1 MTEPSEAGSEPV
13 EADLDTGP
21 VQLPGYGLADSG
33 AFEEAPTPP
42 SGNPAA
48 WPHAVSPLL
57 PPFPLPPAPPPPP
70 PPTPAPLPPPI
81 AGPPPVAG
89 PPPNPGSPAPL
100 PPLGSPRT
108 ERESIVALF
117 LVHMFP
123 IGHLPI
129 AMDKP
134 ARQLPLPEDP
144 DGFAPND
151 HPDARLIFDDQALT
165 NVTAGFRRSPTA
177 PSRPVPRHLTAGYVP
192 YARATQAVWIRRF
205 VVGHSELGPEYAWP
219 PGELFPESSVD
230 HPEPVMVPA
239 DTVLDRFGPAYGRV
253 LFEDGTPFAER
264 SLPPATLD
272 AEYRRYVV
280 VRAVPMWRSETAG
293 WFGQVG
299 GGTRYRA
306 LLAADELV
314 TLGYLAEA
322 KWEED

>member
-1 MTEPSEAGSEPV
+1 MWVTEPSEAGED
-13 EADLDTGP
+13 DLDTGP
-21 VQLPGYGLADSG
+21 VRLPGGYED
-33 AFEEAPTPP
+33 APTPP
-42 SGNPAA
+42 SGSPAA

-57 PPFPLPPAPPPPP
+57 PPFPLPPAPPMPAAPPP
-70 PPTPAPLPPPI
+70 RVSPAPI
-81 AGPPPVAG
+81 A
-89 PPPNPGSPAPL
+89 PAPL

-108 ERESIVALF
+108 ERESVVALF

-134 ARQLPLPEDP
+134 ARQLPLPDDP
-144 DGFAPND
+144 DGFGPND

-177 PSRPVPRHLTAGYVP
+177 PSRPVPRHLTEGYVP
-192 YARATQAVWIRRF
+192 YAHATQAVWIRRF

-219 PGELFPESSVD
+219 PGDYFPEGGVD
-230 HPEPVMVPA
+230 HGEPVMVPMN
-239 DTVLDRFGPAYGRV
+239 TVLDRFGPAYGRV
-253 LFEDGTPFAER
+253 FFADGTPFAER
-264 SLPPATLD
+264 SLPPGMLD

-280 VRAVPMWRSETAG
+280 VRAVPMWRAETAN

-322 KWEED
+322 KGEDD

>member
-1 MTEPSEAGSEPV
+1 MTEPSEAGGD
-13 EADLDTGP
+13 DLDTGP
-21 VQLPGYGLADSG
+21 VRLPGLPED
-33 AFEEAPTPP
+33 APTPP
-42 SGNPAA
+42 SGSPAA

-57 PPFPLPPAPPPPP
+57 PPFPLPPAPPMPAAPPP
-70 PPTPAPLPPPI
+70 P
-81 AGPPPVAG
+81 V
-89 PPPNPGSPAPL
+89 SPAPL
-100 PPLGSPRT
+100 APAPVSPAPVPPLGSPRT
-108 ERESIVALF
+108 ERESVVALF

-134 ARQLPLPEDP
+134 ARQLPLPDDDP
-144 DGFAPND
+144 EGFGPND

-177 PSRPVPRHLTAGYVP
+177 RSRPVPRHLTEGYVP
-192 YARATQAVWIRRF
+192 YAHATQAVWIRRF
-205 VVGHSELGPEYAWP
+205 VVGHSDLGPEYAWP
-219 PGELFPESSVD
+219 PGDHYPEGSVD
-230 HPEPVMVPA
+230 HGEPVMVPMN
-239 DTVLDRFGPAYGRV
+239 TVLDRFGPAYGRV
-253 LFEDGTPFAER
+253 FFADGTPFAER
-264 SLPPATLD
+264 SLPPGMLD

-280 VRAVPMWRSETAG
+280 VRAVPMWRSETAN

-322 KWEED
+322 KGEED

>member
-21 VQLPGYGLADSG
+21 VRLPGYED
-33 AFEEAPTPP
+33 APTPP
-42 SGNPAA
+42 SGGPAA

-57 PPFPLPPAPPPPP
+57 PPFPLPPAPPVP
-70 PPTPAPLPPPI
+70 
-81 AGPPPVAG
+81 AGPPP
-89 PPPNPGSPAPL
+89 PISPAPL
-100 PPLGSPRT
+100 PPLGAPRT
-108 ERESIVALF
+108 ERESVVALF

-123 IGHLPI
+123 IGHLPV
-129 AMDKP
+129 AMDRP
-134 ARQLPLPEDP
+134 ARQLPLPDDP
-144 DGFAPND
+144 DGFGPQD

-177 PSRPVPRHLTAGYVP
+177 PPRPVPAHLTENYVP
-192 YARATQAVWIRRF
+192 YAHATQAVWIRRF

-219 PGELFPESSVD
+219 PGEQFPEGGLD
-230 HPEPVMVPA
+230 PAEPVMVPA

-253 LFEDGTPFAER
+253 FFADGTPFAER
-264 SLPPATLD
+264 SLPPGMLD

-280 VRAVPMWRSETAG
+280 VRAVPMWRSETAN

-322 KWEED
+322 KGEED

>member
-1 MTEPSEAGSEPV
+1 MGVTEPSEAGSEPV

-21 VQLPGYGLADSG
+21 IRLPEYGLTDSG

-42 SGNPAA
+42 SGTPAA

-57 PPFPLPPAPPPPP
+57 PPFPLAPAPPAPVP
-70 PPTPAPLPPPI
+70 PAP
-81 AGPPPVAG
+81 AGPPPPVAG
-89 PPPNPGSPAPL
+89 PPPNPGSPVPL
-100 PPLGSPRT
+100 PALGSPRT
-108 ERESIVALF
+108 ERGSVVALF

-123 IGHLPI
+123 IGHLPV
-129 AMDKP
+129 AMDRP
-134 ARQLPLPEDP
+134 ALQLPLPEDP
-144 DGFAPND
+144 DGFGPND

-177 PSRPVPRHLTAGYVP
+177 PPRPVPRHLTDGYVP

-219 PGELFPESSVD
+219 PGDHYPEGCVD
-230 HPEPVMVPA
+230 HGEPVMVPMN
-239 DTVLDRFGPAYGRV
+239 TVLDRFGPAYGRV
-253 LFEDGTPFAER
+253 FFADGTPFAER
-264 SLPPATLD
+264 SLPPGMLD

-280 VRAVPMWRSETAG
+280 VRAVPMWRSETAN

-322 KWEED
+322 KGEED

>member
-21 VQLPGYGLADSG
+21 IRLPGYGLTDSG

-57 PPFPLPPAPPPPP
+57 PPFQLPPAPPAPVPSAP
-70 PPTPAPLPPPI
+70 VPPAP
-81 AGPPPVAG
+81 AGPPPPVAG

-100 PPLGSPRT
+100 PALGSPRM
-108 ERESIVALF
+108 ERESVVALF

-123 IGHLPI
+123 IGHLPV
-129 AMDKP
+129 AMDRP
-134 ARQLPLPEDP
+134 ALQLPLPEDP
-144 DGFAPND
+144 EGFGPND

-177 PSRPVPRHLTAGYVP
+177 PPRPVPRHLTDGYVP

-205 VVGHSELGPEYAWP
+205 VLGHSELGPEYAWP
-219 PGELFPESSVD
+219 PGDHYPEGSIE
-230 HPEPVMVPA
+230 PATPVMVPMN
-239 DTVLDRFGPAYGRV
+239 TVLDRFGPAYGRV
-253 LFEDGTPFAER
+253 FFADGTPFAER
-264 SLPPATLD
+264 SLPPGMLD

-280 VRAVPMWRSETAG
+280 VRAVPMWRSETAN

-299 GGTRYRA
+299 GGVRFRA

-322 KWEED
+322 KGDED

>member
-21 VQLPGYGLADSG
+21 VQLPGYGLTDSG

-42 SGNPAA
+42 SGHPEA

-57 PPFPLPPAPPPPP
+57 PPFALPPPPPP
-70 PPTPAPLPPPI
+70 PPTPAPLPPPV
-81 AGPPPVAG
+81 AGPPPPVAG
-89 PPPNPGSPAPL
+89 PPPNPGSPTPL
-100 PPLGSPRT
+100 PPLGSPRK
-108 ERESIVALF
+108 ERESVVALF

-134 ARQLPLPEDP
+134 ARQLPLPDDP
-144 DGFAPND
+144 DGFGPND
-151 HPDARLIFDDQALT
+151 HPDARLVFDDQALT

-177 PSRPVPRHLTAGYVP
+177 PSRPVPRHLTDGYVP

-205 VVGHSELGPEYAWP
+205 VVGHSDLGPEYAWP
-219 PGELFPESSVD
+219 PGEQFPESSVD
-230 HPEPVMVPA
+230 WPEPVMVPA

-253 LFEDGTPFAER
+253 LFADGTPFAER
-264 SLPPATLD
+264 SLPPAFLD

-280 VRAVPMWRSETAG
+280 VRKVPMWRSETAN

-322 KWEED
+322 KGDED

>member
-21 VQLPGYGLADSG
+21 VRLPGYDG
-33 AFEEAPTPP
+33 AEDAPTPP
-42 SGNPAA
+42 SGDPAA
-48 WPHAVSPLL
+48 WAVSPLL
-57 PPFPLPPAPPPPP
+57 PPFPLPPAPPAPAPPP
-70 PPTPAPLPPPI
+70 VPAPPPI
-81 AGPPPVAG
+81 
-89 PPPNPGSPAPL
+89 SPAPL

-108 ERESIVALF
+108 ERDSVVALF
-117 LVHMFP
+117 LVHIFP
-123 IGHLPI
+123 IGHLPV

-134 ARQLPLPEDP
+134 ALQLPLPDDP
-144 DGFAPND
+144 DGFPPND

-177 PSRPVPRHLTAGYVP
+177 PPRPVPAHLTDGYVP

-205 VVGHSELGPEYAWP
+205 VVGYSELGPEYAWP
-219 PGELFPESSVD
+219 AGEQFPEGGFD
-230 HPEPVMVPA
+230 PAEPVMVPA
-239 DTVLDRFGPAYGRV
+239 DTVLDRFGPAYGR
-253 LFEDGTPFAER
+253 LFFADGTPFAER
-264 SLPPATLD
+264 SLPPGKLD

-280 VRAVPMWRSETAG
+280 VRAVPMWRSETAN

-306 LLAADELV
+306 LLGADELV

-322 KWEED
+322 KGEED

>member
-1 MTEPSEAGSEPV
+1 MGVTEPSEAGSEPV

-21 VQLPGYGLADSG
+21 VQVPGYGAEDV
-33 AFEEAPTPP
+33 PTPP
-42 SGNPAA
+42 SGHPAA

-57 PPFPLPPAPPPPP
+57 PPFPLPPAPPMPAAPPP
-70 PPTPAPLPPPI
+70 PISPAPLP
-81 AGPPPVAG
+81 
-89 PPPNPGSPAPL
+89 PAPL

-108 ERESIVALF
+108 ERDSVVALF

-123 IGHLPI
+123 IGHLPV

-134 ARQLPLPEDP
+134 ARQLPLPDDP
-144 DGFAPND
+144 DGFGPND

-177 PSRPVPRHLTAGYVP
+177 PPRPVPRHLTDGYVP

-219 PGELFPESSVD
+219 PGDTFPEGSLD
-230 HPEPVMVPA
+230 PAEPVMVPA

-253 LFEDGTPFAER
+253 FFADGTPFAER
-264 SLPPATLD
+264 SLPPGMLD

-280 VRAVPMWRSETAG
+280 VRKVPMWRSETAN

-306 LLAADELV
+306 LLGADELV

-322 KWEED
+322 KGEED